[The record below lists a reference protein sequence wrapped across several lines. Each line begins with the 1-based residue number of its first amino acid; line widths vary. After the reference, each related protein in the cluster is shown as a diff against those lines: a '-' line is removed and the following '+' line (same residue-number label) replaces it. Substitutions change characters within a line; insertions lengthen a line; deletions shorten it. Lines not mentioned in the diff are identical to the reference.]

1 MDIFEKMQKDFDEFY
16 AKGQEF
22 IKSQKIRNKE
32 LELLRKQND
41 LLQEENL
48 DYRYDITDIAC
59 EKATEMAQ
67 GWEEQYKYEIA
78 ELKEKLKN
86 KPKFNVGDK
95 VYLINDDKEVENDF
109 IESIEIDDAG
119 IEYYTIM
126 YGICWYEN
134 ELFSTK
140 EEAEAKLKEIMKSE

>member
-1 MDIFEKMQKDFDEFY
+1 MDIFEQMQKDFDKFY
-16 AKGQEF
+16 VKAKNF
-22 IKSQKIRNKE
+22 IKNQKIRDKE
-32 LELLRKQND
+32 LKLLRKSND

-59 EKATEMAQ
+59 EKATEMAMD
-67 GWEEQYKYEIA
+67 WESQYQEEIA

-95 VYLINDDKEVENDF
+95 VYLINDDKEVESDF
-109 IESIEIDDAG
+109 VESIEIDDAE

-140 EEAEAKLKEIMKSE
+140 EEAEEKLKEIMKSE

>member
-1 MDIFEKMQKDFDEFY
+1 MDIFEQMQKDFDEFY
-16 AKGQEF
+16 TKAQDF
-22 IKSQKIRNKE
+22 IKNQKIRNKE

-59 EKATEMAQ
+59 ERATEMARD
-67 GWEEQYKYEIA
+67 WERQYQEEIA

-95 VYLINDDKEVENDF
+95 VYLINDDEEVESDF
-109 IESIEIDDAG
+109 IESIEIDNSG
-119 IEYYTIM
+119 IEYYTIK
-126 YGICWYEN
+126 YGVCWYEN

-140 EEAEAKLKEIMKSE
+140 EEAEEKLKEMKSEN

>member
-1 MDIFEKMQKDFDEFY
+1 MDIFEEMEQDFNKFCETS
-16 AKGQEF
+16 KKF
-22 IKSQKIRNKE
+22 IADYKKNQKE
-32 LELLRKQND
+32 LGLLRKMTD

-59 EKATEMAQ
+59 EKATEMARD
-67 GWEEQYKYEIA
+67 WERQYQEEIA

-95 VYLINDDKEVENDF
+95 VYFINDDEEVESDF

-126 YGICWYEN
+126 YGVCWYEN

-140 EEAEAKLKEIMKSE
+140 EEAEEKLKEMMKSE